1 MRIIIRQFDS
11 LVRWANGVFEFCD
24 DPEGLLRL
32 QVAHARHALD
42 LSDGTH
48 VCTGERVLLLHLW
61 NEHVP
66 PLRPGGSDLAWAAQ
80 LGRRLVQSMHAAGR
94 WLAGQPHLAD
104 VRAVGGVT
112 VLIAL
117 GDERGS
123 WRWMRRLGFDVFPY
137 EGRLGRFGEFWENLY
152 TWGLMWTFNGASL
165 RQRSLLGLR
174 RAEFWMPAG
183 RFVRDYGAEY
193 DASE

>member
-1 MRIIIRQFDS
+1 MRIIIRQFDA

-24 DPEGLLRL
+24 DPECLLRL

-42 LSDGTH
+42 LSDGTQ
-48 VCTGERVLLLHLW
+48 VRTGDPVLMLHLW
-61 NEHVP
+61 NEHVSSLQP
-66 PLRPGGSDLAWAAQ
+66 DEPDLVWAAH
-80 LGRRLVQSMHAAGR
+80 LRRLLVQSLHAGAC
-94 WLAGQPHLAD
+94 WLASQPHRAG

-123 WRWMRRLGFDVFPY
+123 RRLMRRLGFDVFPY
-137 EGRLGRFGEFWENLY
+137 EGPLGRFGEFWENLY

-165 RQRSLLGLR
+165 RQRSLVGLR
-174 RAEFWMPAG
+174 RAEFWMPVG
-183 RFVRDYGAEY
+183 RFVRDYAEY
-193 DASE
+193 DASA